1 MTIRAI
7 LKLISEVL
15 CSLLAALSQKHTGY
29 IVKNLQNN
37 KITISKN
44 RYAGMYTHHWIIYI
58 SCPFFW
64 YPYPVH
70 ALHAIQNCPD
80 KSILNFCI

>member
-44 RYAGMYTHHWIIYI
+44 RYAGMYTHH
-58 SCPFFW
+58 
-64 YPYPVH
+64 
-70 ALHAIQNCPD
+70 
-80 KSILNFCI
+80 